1 VAYKDGLL
9 YVADTY
15 NSKIKVVNPATRES
29 RALLGGEEA
38 GWRDGVG
45 QDALF
50 DEPGGLSVAG
60 EVLYVAD
67 TNNHV
72 VRVAHLSTRQV
83 STLVLADPDGLLVR
97 QPPDAAFAG
106 RTITLER
113 QTVAPG
119 EVTLRLTVT
128 LPEGYKVNDVA
139 PFSMSWSSKDGKIS
153 LHPDDARRSIVK
165 PTFPLEWLISA
176 TAGEATLVGELVLY
190 YCEAEKES
198 LCLVDQVQL
207 VVPVTV
213 AAEGQD
219 SLEVSYAVP
228 PPPDVS
234 GNQW

>member
-9 YVADTY
+9 YVVDTY
-15 NSKIKVVNPATRES
+15 NSKIKVVNPAARES
-29 RALLGGEEA
+29 RTLLGGDEA
-38 GWRDGVG
+38 GWRDGAG

-67 TNNHV
+67 TNNHA

-83 STLVLADPDGLLVR
+83 STLVLADPDGLLTR
-97 QPPDAAFAG
+97 QPPGAGFAG

-113 QTVAPG
+113 QTVTPG
-119 EVTLRLTVT
+119 EVTLRLAAR
-128 LPEGYKVNDVA
+128 LPEGYKVNDLA
-139 PFSMSWSSKDGKIS
+139 PFSMSWSSQDGKTS
-153 LHPDDARRSIVK
+153 LRPDDARRRIVK
-165 PTFPLEWLISA
+165 PTFPVELPINA
-176 TAGEATLVGELVLY
+176 MPGEATLVGDVVLY

-213 AAEGQD
+213 TAEGQD
-219 SLEVSYAVP
+219 SLEVSYAVLP
-228 PPPDVS
+228 PPGVD
-234 GNQW
+234 GN